1 MGYRWVVQ
9 PDGTF
14 NDGLNVWDYVSIKAE
29 DYDPGTRLVLG
40 RPRLGRRTTIAVVM
54 IGDLKKKKMWK
65 EYRAGEERTLQESL
79 YFDTVT
85 LPFQAGDELEV
96 LEEASPSHVLT

>member
-14 NDGLNVWDYVSIKAE
+14 NDGLNVWDYVILKAS
-29 DYDPGTRLVLG
+29 DYDPGTKLVLG
-40 RPRLGRRTTIAVVM
+40 RPRLNKRSTIAVILV
-54 IGDLKKKKMWK
+54 GDLKKKRMWK
-65 EYRAGEERTLQESL
+65 EYSSGGNNPLKEEIR
-79 YFDTVT
+79 FDTES

-96 LEEASPSHVLT
+96 LEHPSSSHVLS